1 VSDTPP
7 LIECRHEFHGTD
19 VLLVVTGEIDLS
31 TAQQFRRELT
41 DLIAAAHSP
50 AFVDLSAVVF
60 MDSTGLNALM
70 DASRAAE
77 ATGVD
82 FVVIAPRGR
91 AVRKVLDVSGV
102 SEHLDVRDEVLG
114 VG

>member
-31 TAQQFRRELT
+31 TAQQFRRELS

-77 ATGVD
+77 ATGVG
-82 FVVIAPRGR
+82 FVVVAPRGR
-91 AVRKVLDVSGV
+91 VCARSSTSAVSRNTSTYAMRR
-102 SEHLDVRDEVLG
+102 SE
-114 VG
+114 